1 MKKIIAG
8 AFSVALLSTPAVAQS
23 PVLESIA
30 SDGVVTIGHREAS
43 TPFSFID
50 DNGNVSGYSI
60 DLCLEIVEDIKKQLG
75 RDDLQVNYVPVNP
88 QTRIALVA
96 NGTVDLECGAT
107 TNNLT
112 RQQQVGFSPIM
123 YTTGTRLL
131 VTKDSG
137 ISGIGDMDGMRIAVA
152 QGAANEVA
160 VTNAADALGIEID
173 LLYTK
178 DIAEAMLALE
188 TDRVDAVTSDD
199 ILLYGLASKSSNPD
213 KFSVVGDFLSYEPY
227 AIMINR
233 ADPDFALLV
242 NRTLSRLFRTQ
253 EINAIYEKWFEPMG
267 VPMTD
272 SFIVVRD
279 LQALNE

>member
-1 MKKIIAG
+1 MKKLMLTVFA
-8 AFSVALLSTPAVAQS
+8 SALLSTPALAQGS
-23 PVLESIA
+23 VLESIA

-43 TPFSFID
+43 MPFSYID
-50 DNGNVSGYSI
+50 ENSEVVGYSI
-60 DLCLEIVEDIKKQLG
+60 DLCLEIVEDIKKELG
-75 RDDLQVNYVPVNP
+75 RDDLQVDYVPVNP

-131 VTKDSG
+131 VANDSG
-137 ISGIGDMDGMRIAVA
+137 IAGIGDMDGMRIAVA

-160 VTNAADALGIEID
+160 VTNAAEAIGIDID

-199 ILLYGLASKSSNPD
+199 ILLYGLVAKSSNPEN
-213 KFSVVGDFLSYEPY
+213 FSVVGDFLSYEPY
-227 AIMINR
+227 AIMMNR
-233 ADPDFALLV
+233 DDPDFALLV
-242 NRTLSRLFRTQ
+242 RRTLARLFRTQ
-253 EINAIYEKWFEPMG
+253 DIDAIYAKWLEPMG

-272 SFIVVRD
+272 SFIAVRD